1 MCQGPQWEAYRTGRW
16 KNVHLWISRDE
27 EASVELSTG
36 GPRVNNNRG
45 GAGHTTAV
53 VLGFPGFLR
62 YTLSLGL

>member
-1 MCQGPQWEAYRTGRW
+1 M
-16 KNVHLWISRDE
+16 HLWISRDE

-53 VLGFPGFLR
+53 VLGFPGVLR